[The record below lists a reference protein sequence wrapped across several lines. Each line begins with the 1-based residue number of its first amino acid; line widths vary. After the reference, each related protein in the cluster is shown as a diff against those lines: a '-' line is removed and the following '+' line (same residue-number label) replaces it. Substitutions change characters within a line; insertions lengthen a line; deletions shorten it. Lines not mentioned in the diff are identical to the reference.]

1 MSLSPKT
8 LTTGRGKILDLHG
21 DAVMNTRKASSAF
34 PAGYMVKDNVC
45 TEVILC
51 TGQYCL

>member
-1 MSLSPKT
+1 MSLSPKM

-21 DAVMNTRKASSAF
+21 DSVIDTRKTSSAF
-34 PAGYMVKDNVC
+34 PVGYMVNGNVC

-51 TGQYCL
+51 IGKDCP